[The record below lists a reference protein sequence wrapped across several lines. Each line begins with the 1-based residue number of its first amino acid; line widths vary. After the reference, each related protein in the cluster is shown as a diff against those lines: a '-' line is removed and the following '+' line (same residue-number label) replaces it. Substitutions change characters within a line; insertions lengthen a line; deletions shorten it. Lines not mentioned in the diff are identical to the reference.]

1 MELSKQNAMEIVR
14 EINNVL
20 PQKVNIMNKQGIII
34 ASTDAKRIGT
44 FHAGAAKIVREKLN
58 ELRIFDTIS
67 YEGAIPGTNFLLCV
81 HDEPIGVLGITGKY
95 EEILPLA
102 KVIKKM
108 TELMVTE
115 QELQRQHAYIEDNRT
130 RFITELL
137 THNENFITQ
146 KIIDYGLSLNID
158 LRLPRRVLVVKI
170 LPTENI
176 SLAKIHE
183 AEEKLKQK
191 ILYMDNTSIVYK
203 MTTFTV
209 LLIKQRSNE
218 QMLELIYELKN
229 SLETN
234 YPLRLIVG
242 ADSPDIDYLHIQS
255 AYLKAQK
262 ALQSCL
268 RRQAKEIKFYDEINI
283 EIFADEVS
291 EISKLTYIH
300 KIFKDYSREE
310 LEKAL
315 HTLEIFYEQNGS
327 ITKTAEKLFIHKNT
341 LQQHL
346 KKIAQR
352 TGYDPRSLKSNFVFY
367 IVIYFFYDLQNT
379 GHYL

>member
-1 MELSKQNAMEIVR
+1 MELSTANAREIVR

-20 PQKVNIMNKQGIII
+20 PQKVNIMNTEGIII

-44 FHAGAAKIVREKLN
+44 FHAGAYKIVKENLA
-58 ELRIFDTIS
+58 ELRIFDTTS

-81 HDEPIGVLGITGKY
+81 HDEPLGVLGITGNY

-170 LPTENI
+170 LPTDNI
-176 SLAKIHE
+176 SLEKQQE

-191 ILYMDNTSIVYK
+191 ILYLDSNSIVYK

-209 LLIKQRSNE
+209 LLVKQRNNE
-218 QMLELIYELKN
+218 QMLEFIRELK
-229 SLETN
+229 SAIEPN

-268 RRQAKEIKFYDEINI
+268 RRKNREIKFYDEINI

-300 KIFKDYSREE
+300 KIFKDYSRDE

-315 HTLEIFYEQNGS
+315 HTLEIFYDENGS

-341 LQQHL
+341 L
-346 KKIAQR
+346 
-352 TGYDPRSLKSNFVFY
+352 
-367 IVIYFFYDLQNT
+367 
-379 GHYL
+379 

>member
-1 MELSKQNAMEIVR
+1 MELSKTNATEIVR

-20 PQKVNIMNKQGIII
+20 PQKINIMNKHGIII
-34 ASTDAKRIGT
+34 ASTDDKRIGT
-44 FHAGAAKIVREKLN
+44 FHAGAAKIIKENLA
-58 ELRIFDTIS
+58 ELRIFDTTS
-67 YEGAIPGTNFLLCV
+67 YQGAIPGTNFLLCV
-81 HDEPIGVLGITGKY
+81 RNEPIGVIGITGEY
-95 EEILPLA
+95 EKILPLA

-108 TELMVTE
+108 TELLVTE

-137 THNENFITQ
+137 THNENFINQ
-146 KIIDYGLSLNID
+146 KIIDYGLSLDID
-158 LRLPRRVLVVKI
+158 LRISRRVLVLKL
-170 LPTENI
+170 LPQKNL
-176 SLAKIHE
+176 SMDKQHE
-183 AEEKLKQK
+183 AEEKLKQVA
-191 ILYMDNTSIVYK
+191 IYLDSSSIVYK
-203 MTTFTV
+203 MTTFIV
-209 LLIKQRSNE
+209 LFINKKSDE
-218 QMLELIYELKN
+218 QILYFAKALKN
-229 SLETN
+229 SLEKQCAM
-234 YPLRLIVG
+234 RLIIG
-242 ADSPDIDYLHIQS
+242 IDSPNIDYLHIQS

-268 RRQAKEIKFYDEINI
+268 RRRATDIKFYDEINI

-291 EISKLTYIH
+291 EINKLTYIH
-300 KIFKDYSREE
+300 KIFKGYSLDE

-327 ITKTAEKLFIHKNT
+327 ITRTAEKLFIHKNT

-352 TGYDPRSLKSNFVFY
+352 TGYDPRSLKSGFVFY
-367 IVIYFFYDLQNT
+367 IVIYFYYDLQNS

>member
-1 MELSKQNAMEIVR
+1 MELSKTNATEIVR
-14 EINNVL
+14 EINSVL
-20 PQKVNIMNKQGIII
+20 PQKINLMNKQGIII
-34 ASTDAKRIGT
+34 ASTDNKRIGT
-44 FHAGAAKIVREKLN
+44 FHAGAYKIIKENLA
-58 ELRIFDTIS
+58 ELRIFDTKS
-67 YEGAIPGTNFLLCV
+67 YTGAIPGTNFLLCV
-81 HDEPIGVLGITGKY
+81 NDEPIGVLGITGDY
-95 EEILPLA
+95 EQILPLA

-115 QELQRQHAYIEDNRT
+115 QELQRQHAYIEDSRT

-146 KIIDYGLSLNID
+146 NIIDYGLSLNID
-158 LRLPRRVLVVKI
+158 LRLPRRVLVIKL
-170 LPTENI
+170 LPEGKLSI
-176 SLAKIHE
+176 AKQHE

-191 ILYMDNTSIVYK
+191 VLFLDNNSIVYK
-203 MTTFTV
+203 MTTFIV
-209 LLIKQRSNE
+209 LMIKKRTNE
-218 QMLELIYELKN
+218 QILQFIHELKN
-229 SLETN
+229 SLEKPYN
-234 YPLRLIVG
+234 IRLIIG
-242 ADSPDIDYLHIQS
+242 IDSPNMDYLHIQS

-262 ALQSCL
+262 ALHSCL
-268 RRQAKEIKFYDEINI
+268 RRRATDIKFYDEINI

-300 KIFKDYSREE
+300 KIFKGYSLEE

-315 HTLEIFYEQNGS
+315 HTLELFYEQNGS

-346 KKIAQR
+346 KKIAQK
-352 TGYDPRSLKSNFVFY
+352 TGYDPRSLKSGFVFY
-367 IVIYFFYDLQNT
+367 IVIYFYHDLQNS

>member
-1 MELSKQNAMEIVR
+1 MELSRDNAREIVR

-20 PQKVNIMNKQGIII
+20 PQKVNIMNTEGIII
-34 ASTDAKRIGT
+34 ASTDIKRIGT
-44 FHAGAAKIVREKLN
+44 FHAGAYKIIKENLA
-58 ELRIFDTIS
+58 ELRIFDTTS

-81 HDEPIGVLGITGKY
+81 HDEPIGVLGITGDY
-95 EEILPLA
+95 EKILPLA

-137 THNENFITQ
+137 THNEHFITQ
-146 KIIDYGLSLNID
+146 KIIDYGLTLNID
-158 LRLPRRVLVVKI
+158 LTVPRRVLVVKI
-170 LPTENI
+170 LPTDNI
-176 SLAKIHE
+176 LPEKQRE

-191 ILYMDNTSIVYK
+191 VLYLDSNGIVYK

-209 LLIKQRSNE
+209 LLVKQRSNE
-218 QMLELIYELKN
+218 QMLEFIYELKN
-229 SLETN
+229 TIEAN

-268 RRQAKEIKFYDEINI
+268 RRKAKEIKFYDEINI

-300 KIFKDYSREE
+300 KIFKDYSRDE

-315 HTLEIFYEQNGS
+315 HTLEVFYDENGS

-367 IVIYFFYDLQNT
+367 IVIYFYYDLQNS